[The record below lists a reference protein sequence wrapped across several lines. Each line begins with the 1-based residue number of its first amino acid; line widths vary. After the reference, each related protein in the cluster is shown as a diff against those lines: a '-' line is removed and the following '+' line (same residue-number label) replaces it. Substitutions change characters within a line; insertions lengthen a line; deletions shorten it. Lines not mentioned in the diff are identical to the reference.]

1 MRFKNLKVMLGGAV
15 LGCAMGL
22 AQAEVAVV
30 VHPSNGAAGLDA
42 GEVAKLFLGKASK
55 FPGGAQA
62 TPIELVEG
70 HASRDEFHTK
80 VTNKD
85 AGQLKSY
92 WSRLVFTGKGQPP
105 RTVAGNA
112 DVISAVAADPSAIGY
127 VDSGAV
133 TGDVKVV
140 LTVN

>member
-1 MRFKNLKVMLGGAV
+1 MRFKNLKVMASAAV
-15 LGCAMGL
+15 LSCSVGF

-30 VHPSNGAAGLDA
+30 VHPSNAAVLDA

-55 FPGGAQA
+55 FPGGAAA
-62 TPIELVEG
+62 TPIDLAEG
-70 HASRDEFHTK
+70 DASRDEFHAK
-80 VTNKD
+80 VTSKD

-105 RTVAGNA
+105 RTVASDA
-112 DVISAVAADPSAIGY
+112 DVISAVAADPTAIGY
-127 VDSGAV
+127 VDSSAV